1 MNLNIKWRIR
11 RGLELLAG
19 GLAGLG
25 VNPNHLTM
33 AGLILSGVAAL
44 SYAHRENLMA
54 AVFLT
59 LGGLSDAL
67 DGALARSI
75 GEATKFGGVLDST
88 MDRIGE
94 ALIYT
99 GVIAGGYCPSILGLS
114 TLASSYLVSYVRG
127 RGEMEGIEM
136 EGVGIGERPERL
148 IILIVFTALN
158 MVGFSMVLLTGLS
171 ILTVYQRLT
180 HVMKMSRIEGERM

>member
-1 MNLNIKWRIR
+1 
-11 RGLELLAG
+11 
-19 GLAGLG
+19 
-25 VNPNHLTM
+25 
-33 AGLILSGVAAL
+33 
-44 SYAHRENLMA
+44 
-54 AVFLT
+54 
-59 LGGLSDAL
+59 

-114 TLASSYLVSYVRG
+114 TLASSYLVSYGRG
-127 RGEMEGIEM
+127 RGEREGIEM

>member
-67 DGALARSI
+67 D
-75 GEATKFGGVLDST
+75 
-88 MDRIGE
+88 
-94 ALIYT
+94 
-99 GVIAGGYCPSILGLS
+99 
-114 TLASSYLVSYVRG
+114 
-127 RGEMEGIEM
+127 
-136 EGVGIGERPERL
+136 
-148 IILIVFTALN
+148 
-158 MVGFSMVLLTGLS
+158 
-171 ILTVYQRLT
+171 
-180 HVMKMSRIEGERM
+180 

>member
-1 MNLNIKWRIR
+1 MNLDIKWRIR
-11 RGLELLAG
+11 RSLELIAG
-19 GLAGLG
+19 RLAGLG
-25 VNPNHLTM
+25 VTPNHLTM

-44 SYAHRENLMA
+44 SYAYRENIMA
-54 AVFLT
+54 AAFLA

-75 GEATKFGGVLDST
+75 GGATKAGGVLDST

-99 GVIAGGYCPSILGLS
+99 GIIAGGYCPFILGLS
-114 TLASSYLVSYVRG
+114 ALASSYLVSYVRG
-127 RGEMEGIEM
+127 RGEMEGLEM

-148 IILIVFTALN
+148 TLLIIFTALN
-158 MVGFSMVLLTGLS
+158 RVGLSMALLTGLS
-171 ILTVYQRLT
+171 LLTVYQRLS
-180 HVMKMSRIEGERM
+180 HVMKMSEIKGGC